1 MVLAR
6 RALPVLG
13 LLAAVACGGGK
24 LPKPAVPT
32 AQAIARVSTSAQRT
46 SIAVTVYNNNT
57 GLVHEERD
65 VDLAP
70 GRVSLELRD
79 VSSAIEPQTVHV
91 KALGPGAMTILEQN
105 YRYDLLTPKKLLEK
119 SVGKTV
125 RIYRMNK
132 ETGKEEVVDA
142 EVLSTAGDVPVLRVG
157 GEITYGV
164 PGRFAFEEVP
174 ANLIAKPS
182 LVWLLDSE
190 VPKQK
195 IELSYLTGG
204 LNWEADYVLSV
215 GEEADDGAIS
225 KADLVGWVT
234 LDNDTGTSFENAKL
248 KLVAGDVQRVQNDFG
263 KDRDIDGA
271 PEEAAAGDGFQEES
285 FFEYHLYSL
294 ERPTD
299 LLASEKKQVT
309 LLEGHGIDV
318 KRRLVFV
325 GTNYYF
331 RGRYGQIATNQKVG
345 VFLEVENTEKNHLGM
360 PLPKGTIRVY
370 KADKSGL
377 KQFIGEDRIDHTPR
391 DEKIT
396 VKMGESFDVVGDRK
410 QTDYK
415 VLGSCTTETAWEIS
429 LRNHKDKPDSVLVR
443 EPIGGDWTL
452 VQSSMPSTKEDA
464 ATLSFDAKV
473 PARGET
479 KITYRVRVRWC

>member
-1 MVLAR
+1 M
-6 RALPVLG
+6 
-13 LLAAVACGGGK
+13 
-24 LPKPAVPT
+24 
-32 AQAIARVSTSAQRT
+32 SA
-46 SIAVTVYNNNT
+46 
-57 GLVHEERD
+57 
-65 VDLAP
+65 
-70 GRVSLELRD
+70 
-79 VSSAIEPQTVHV
+79 AIEPQTVHV
-91 KALGPGAMTILEQN
+91 KALGPGAMNILEQN

-132 ETGKEEVVDA
+132 ETGKEEVVEA
-142 EVLSTAGDVPVLRVG
+142 EVLSTAGDTPVLRVG
-157 GEITYGV
+157 NEITYGV
-164 PGRFAFEEVP
+164 PGRFAFSEVP
-174 ANLIAKPS
+174 ENLIAKPS
-182 LVWLLDSE
+182 LVWLLDSA

-234 LDNDTGTSFENAKL
+234 LNNDTGTSFENAKL
-248 KLVAGDVQRVQNDFG
+248 KLVAGDVQRVTGNTED
-263 KDRDIDGA
+263 DRDVDGA
-271 PEEAAAGDGFQEES
+271 PEETNGRDDFKEES

-299 LLASEKKQVT
+299 LLASEKKQVS

-331 RGRYGQIATNQKVG
+331 RGKYGQIATNQKVG

-396 VKMGESFDVVGDRK
+396 VKMGESFDVVGDRR

-429 LRNHKDKPDSVLVR
+429 LRNHKDKADSVLVR

-452 VQSSMPSTKEDA
+452 MSSSMPSTKEDA

-479 KITYRVRVRWC
+479 KITYRVRVKWC